1 MTQHDH
7 DLGLRHDLPRILRTG
22 RRGLLGVVGGVGAL
36 AVAGC
41 ATDDKPA
48 ASKPTSTPPTS
59 PPTSPPSSPAGTA
72 TATATAH
79 PIDPKA
85 GEIPEE
91 TQGPFPGNGT
101 NGPDVLT
108 EAGVVRRDIRGSF
121 GRASGVAGGV
131 PVTLRMRIFDLA
143 GTDVT
148 PLAGAA
154 VYVWQCDREGR
165 YSLYNDGARDENYL
179 RGVQEADADGNLE
192 FVTVFPGCYPQ
203 RWPHIHFEVYESLAH
218 ATRGAAPKL
227 RTSQLA
233 FPAGVSADVYASA
246 GYGAS
251 VANFEAITLDSDSI
265 FRDGYSLQM
274 VTMTGSVAD
283 GYVATLNVPV

>member
-1 MTQHDH
+1 MTHEHDH
-7 DLGLRHDLPRILRTG
+7 DLGLRHDLPRIVRTG
-22 RRGLLGVVGGVGAL
+22 RRGLLGLAGGVGAL

-41 ATDDKPA
+41 AADDRPA
-48 ASKPTSTPPTS
+48 ASAPSSTPTPSASPSPT
-59 PPTSPPSSPAGTA
+59 PPPGPTA
-72 TATATAH
+72 TATRH
-79 PIDPKA
+79 PIDPTA

-91 TQGPFPGNGT
+91 TQGPFPANGS

-121 GRASGVAGGV
+121 GRASGVAQGV

-154 VYVWQCDREGR
+154 VYAWQCDREGR

-179 RGVQEADADGNLE
+179 RGVQEAGADGSLE
-192 FVTVFPGCYPQ
+192 FLTVFPGCYPQ
-203 RWPHIHFEVYESLAH
+203 RWPHIHFEVYESLGH
-218 ATRGAAPKL
+218 ATRGASPKL

-233 FPAGVSADVYASA
+233 FPADVSAAVYASP

-251 VANFEAITLDSDSI
+251 VPNFAAISLDSDSV
-265 FRDGYSLQM
+265 FRDGHSLQM

>member
-1 MTQHDH
+1 MTHDH

-22 RRGLLGVVGGVGAL
+22 RRGLLGVVGGAGAL
-36 AVAGC
+36 ALAGC
-41 ATDDKPA
+41 ATDGEPA
-48 ASKPTSTPPTS
+48 AGSPTSTPPTAPPTTPSPAS
-59 PPTSPPSSPAGTA
+59 PPPSPTDTVSE
-72 TATATAH
+72 H
-79 PIDPKA
+79 PVDPKA

-91 TQGPFPGNGT
+91 TEGPFPADGS

-108 EAGVVRRDIRGSF
+108 EAGVVRRDIRASF
-121 GRASGVAGGV
+121 GSASGVAQGV

-143 GTDVT
+143 GSEVT

-154 VYVWQCDREGR
+154 VYAWQCDREGR

-179 RGVQEADADGNLE
+179 RGVQEADAEGGLE
-192 FVTVFPGCYPQ
+192 FLTVFPGCYPQ
-203 RWPHIHFEVYESLAH
+203 RWPHIHFEVYESLAA

-233 FPAGVSADVYASA
+233 FPARVAEEVYAST

-251 VANFEAITLDSDSI
+251 VPNFRAISLDSDSI